1 MAFRLCDAAA
11 EEDPG
16 SLFLTN
22 TGGSC
27 YLDLC
32 LAPVSHSERAGG
44 KSRVHL

>member
-11 EEDPG
+11 EEDPD

-22 TGGSC
+22 AGGSC
-27 YLDLC
+27 CLDLC
-32 LAPVSHSERAGG
+32 QAPVSHFKSAGR